1 MCYGRRIIGV
11 RPIGIQNRIF
21 TSFCRSRRTD
31 TAAEIELV
39 CRTAEASGASAAVP
53 CHHWGRGGRG
63 AVELAHAVREATA
76 QKSDFHFLYSLQVKL
91 LCVCLFFCFVF
102 CFLCVNSS
110 GLKISALT
118 QHQLIRFHGRARENV
133 EYVARWRD
141 FSCVVRV
148 KRLSS
153 RRGGV

>member
-1 MCYGRRIIGV
+1 MSSLGAGRTWR
-11 RPIGIQNRIF
+11 
-21 TSFCRSRRTD
+21 
-31 TAAEIELV
+31 
-39 CRTAEASGASAAVP
+39 
-53 CHHWGRGGRG
+53 RG
-63 AVELAHAVREATA
+63 AGARREGSNSTEERFPLPVQPSGEAT
-76 QKSDFHFLYSLQVKL
+76 
-91 LCVCLFFCFVF
+91 VCFFCFVF